1 MGELCSKLRLKVIRN
16 STKSNYMK
24 KCNLY
29 CNLGM
34 VVIYKKQTN
43 KQKTSIL
50 FLETLLHNN
59 MVDENFGTDYLDNC
73 GKVL

>member
-16 STKSNYMK
+16 STNSNYMK

-34 VVIYKKQTN
+34 VVIYKNKQTN
-43 KQKTSIL
+43 KKTSIL

>member
-16 STKSNYMK
+16 STKSNY
-24 KCNLY
+24 Y
-29 CNLGM
+29 HE
-34 VVIYKKQTN
+34 KQTN
-43 KQKTSIL
+43 KQTKNEYFVSR
-50 FLETLLHNN
+50 TLLHNN